1 MAAISDSEGEPV
13 QSDKATS
20 SGGQGTSC
28 GDNNVKWSVNPSEMS
43 GEHGPW
49 KQTHKN
55 KMVVLNKSSD
65 PLQNTMAVGS
75 WGPEASSCGSDLS

>member
-1 MAAISDSEGEPV
+1 
-13 QSDKATS
+13 
-20 SGGQGTSC
+20 
-28 GDNNVKWSVNPSEMS
+28 MS

-65 PLQNTMAVGS
+65 PLQNTMAVES
-75 WGPEASSCGSDLS
+75 LGPEASSSSGSDLS